1 MGKPNV
7 GKSSLLNALVKEKRA
22 IVTHIPGTTRD
33 LIEEHITIKGI
44 QVNIMDTAGIRNTDD
59 LVERM
64 GVERTKESIDDA
76 DLIIAMF
83 DASLPFEVEDQDIL
97 DRVKDK
103 RCLCIIN
110 KIDMPIAFDRRRI
123 EEKFP
128 SGDLIEIS
136 LKDGKGIDKVEKYI
150 YDMVY
155 SGDVTAS
162 DQPMVTN
169 IRHEGLLKSSYGH
182 LLDAREALKSGI
194 PLDLVSIDIRSA
206 WQELGSITGEF
217 VTDDIIDRIFSK
229 FCLGK

>member
-1 MGKPNV
+1 
-7 GKSSLLNALVKEKRA
+7 
-22 IVTHIPGTTRD
+22 
-33 LIEEHITIKGI
+33 
-44 QVNIMDTAGIRNTDD
+44 DTAGIRNTND

-83 DASLPFEVEDQDIL
+83 DASLPFDVEDQDIL

-110 KIDMPIAFDRRRI
+110 KIDMPIVFDRRRI

-128 SGDLIEIS
+128 SGALREIS

-182 LLDAREALKSGI
+182 LLDAREALKSG
-194 PLDLVSIDIRSA
+194 
-206 WQELGSITGEF
+206 
-217 VTDDIIDRIFSK
+217 
-229 FCLGK
+229 